1 MFSGLR
7 QGSTLYI
14 LDKSTDPK
22 VVTGYVQ
29 RINAPHPIYKTYNP
43 AVSFG
48 TNMQTVVDIVV
59 KIDNE
64 EKEFVG
70 VPSTGVIHSYGDY
83 VLSET
88 KENMIQEVDAM
99 LQNSQNILDSI
110 EQHKKNITAC
120 ESILKQLNPVYAKE
134 QQRDEAIDNISGR
147 IDRMENVL
155 SRLES
160 ILTKSNAYDN
170 QELRQVS

>member
-1 MFSGLR
+1 MFSSLH

-14 LDKSTDPK
+14 LDKSTEPK

-29 RINAPHPIYKTYNP
+29 RISTPHPMYKTYNP

-48 TNMQTVVDIVV
+48 TNMQTVVDVVV
-59 KIDNE
+59 KINDE

-70 VPSTGVIHSYGDY
+70 VPSMGTIHSYGDY

-88 KENMIQEVDAM
+88 KESMIQEVDAM
-99 LQNSQNILDSI
+99 MQNSKNILDSV
-110 EQHKKNITAC
+110 EQHKKNVEAC
-120 ESILKQLNPVYAKE
+120 ESILKQLNPIYAKE

-147 IDRMENVL
+147 IDRMEGVL
-155 SRLES
+155 ARLES
-160 ILTKSNAYDN
+160 MLAKSN
-170 QELRQVS
+170 Q

>member
-160 ILTKSNAYDN
+160 MLTKSNAYDN

>member
-14 LDKSTDPK
+14 LDKSAEPK

-29 RINAPHPIYKTYNP
+29 KISAPHPMYKTFNP

-70 VPSTGVIHSYGDY
+70 VPSINTIHSYGDY
-83 VLSET
+83 VLCEN
-88 KENMIQEVDAM
+88 KEGMISEVDAM
-99 LQNSQNILDSI
+99 MQNSKNILASI
-110 EQHKKNITAC
+110 DQHKTNIDAC
-120 ESILKQLNPVYAKE
+120 EKILKELNPVYAKE
-134 QQRDEAIDNISGR
+134 QERDEAIESLTKQMNNMQG
-147 IDRMENVL
+147 ML
-155 SRLES
+155 TRLEAM
-160 ILTKSNAYDN
+160 LAKSDSHENN
-170 QELRQVS
+170 QRL

>member
-120 ESILKQLNPVYAKE
+120 ESILKQLTPVYAK
-134 QQRDEAIDNISGR
+134 
-147 IDRMENVL
+147 
-155 SRLES
+155 
-160 ILTKSNAYDN
+160 
-170 QELRQVS
+170 

>member
-1 MFSGLR
+1 MFSSLH

-14 LDKSTDPK
+14 LDKSTEPK

-29 RINAPHPIYKTYNP
+29 RISTPHPMYKTYNP

-59 KIDNE
+59 KINDE

-70 VPSTGVIHSYGDY
+70 VPSIGTIHSYGDY

-88 KENMIQEVDAM
+88 KESMIQEVDAM
-99 LQNSQNILDSI
+99 MQNSKNILDSV
-110 EQHKKNITAC
+110 EQHKRNVEAC
-120 ESILKQLNPVYAKE
+120 EGILKQLNPVYAKE

-147 IDRMENVL
+147 IDRMESVL
-155 SRLES
+155 ARLES
-160 ILTKSNAYDN
+160 MLAKSN
-170 QELRQVS
+170 QQ

>member
-7 QGSTLYI
+7 QGSTLYV
-14 LDKSTDPK
+14 LDKTTEPK

-29 RINAPHPIYKTYNP
+29 RISTPHSMYKTYNP

-59 KIDNE
+59 KINDE
-64 EKEFVG
+64 EKEFIG
-70 VPSTGVIHSYGDY
+70 IPSINVIHSYGDY
-83 VLSET
+83 VISET
-88 KENMIQEVDAM
+88 KESMIQEVDAM
-99 LQNSQNILDSI
+99 MQNSRNILDSV
-110 EQHKKNITAC
+110 EQHEKNIEAC

-147 IDRMENVL
+147 IDRMEDVL
-155 SRLES
+155 ARLES
-160 ILTKSNAYDN
+160 ILTKSNNDD
-170 QELRQVS
+170 RQTL

>member
-7 QGSTLYI
+7 QGSTLYV
-14 LDKSTDPK
+14 LDKTTDPK

-29 RINAPHPIYKTYNP
+29 RISAPHPMYKTYNP

-70 VPSTGVIHSYGDY
+70 VPSVNVIHSYGDY
-83 VLSET
+83 VIAET

-99 LQNSQNILDSI
+99 MQNSRSIVDSV
-110 EQHKKNITAC
+110 EQHKKNIEAC

-147 IDRMENVL
+147 IDRMEDVL
-155 SRLES
+155 TRLES
-160 ILTKSNAYDN
+160 MLTKSNSND
-170 QELRQVS
+170 RQVL